1 MSSSIVAW
9 APAHCLSDEIHVFMC
24 LFHLH
29 TFLSMRFYTPLYSLT
44 ASACLRQYIVIV
56 YRHIHTHKNA
66 YSFCCIA
73 LSLSLPLYL
82 WFTSCFFAGK
92 KIQKVLKIMH
102 INFLVL
108 ILLVFF
114 GRFASMWALF
124 PPSQLEISY
133 ANHLER
139 TSCLCAGS
147 ASPAAF
153 WLVMLSSLLP
163 S

>member
-1 MSSSIVAW
+1 M
-9 APAHCLSDEIHVFMC
+9 H
-24 LFHLH
+24 
-29 TFLSMRFYTPLYSLT
+29 FYTPLYSLT

-56 YRHIHTHKNA
+56 YRHIHTQKRI
-66 YSFCCIA
+66 FFLLFL

-82 WFTSCFFAGK
+82 SIPLFFAGK

-102 INFLVL
+102 INFFVL

-114 GRFASMWALF
+114 GRFASMGALF
-124 PPSQLEISY
+124 PPSRLEISY

-139 TSCLCAGS
+139 ISGLCAGS

-153 WLVMLSSLLP
+153 
-163 S
+163 

>member
-1 MSSSIVAW
+1 MSSSIAAW
-9 APAHCLSDEIHVFMC
+9 TPVHYLSDEIHVFMC

-29 TFLSMRFYTPLYSLT
+29 AFLPMRFYTPLYSLT
-44 ASACLRQYIVIV
+44 ASACLRQYIVMV
-56 YRHIHTHKNA
+56 YRHIHTQKRI
-66 YSFCCIA
+66 FFLLFL
-73 LSLSLPLYL
+73 LSLSPLISLY
-82 WFTSCFFAGK
+82 TSFFFAGK

-102 INFLVL
+102 INFFVL

-124 PPSQLEISY
+124 PPPSRLEISY

-139 TSCLCAGS
+139 IPGLCAGS

-153 WLVMLSSLLP
+153 WLVMLSSRLP